1 MAKNKYPM
9 KGQAEKLAKQ
19 GRYGDSMLVHMN
31 PAEVDVL
38 RKTSPIGD
46 LTINPQTGQPEA
58 FVQFIP
64 AALATVGAFAGGKS
78 KQQQTDESTP
88 VVQPSASQQYAA
100 PGVELTSRQLLDAYF
115 NPQYGMI
122 GQQIPIPVQQ
132 IAGLSPQE
140 VQARNLA
147 QGLGGFGQQLSEAQ
161 NLFRQSA
168 RGFDPRSAGAFADP
182 RARALYEQSIGAYDP
197 RMGQQFIDQQAR
209 AMQMGAAGDIRGAE
223 LGMGREAA
231 MAQQA
236 MQAAGQGAERE
247 SRIGQAGLGAA
258 GRDIRRDVASAMSG
272 MRGAG
277 AGAGRESRIGQRAMR
292 RAGSGIM
299 GQVGGAQAGALDAAQ
314 RARMQTQMAG
324 QDLRSAGEMGR
335 SAALQGIA
343 GLTGTGDQFDPSAVS
358 RFQDPF
364 TQQVIDAQQAEI
376 ARLGEQQKI
385 AARDQAVRSG
395 AFGGSRG
402 AIAQAEI
409 GRNVLQQQAKTGAEL
424 RSQGFQQAQ
433 QAAQQAF
440 EQAQGRRQQAA
451 QLTGSLG
458 QAGAQTGISAAQQAA
473 NLGLSAEQLAQRG
486 ALESGQLGLS
496 GLTSQADIAQ
506 RAAQLGISTQELQNR
521 IAQQQGQL
529 GLQAGQAQ
537 GDLAQRAAQLGISTQ
552 ELQGRLAQ
560 QGGAL
565 GLQAQQGIGGLAGQ
579 RADIGRGIGSQFQS
593 GQQLGSGIFG
603 DQMARM
609 QGAAGGLDRTT
620 RGAFGDALS
629 AFQAGQQ
636 GARAGAQG
644 IAGLGQQGFDMLTG
658 QIGTLGG
665 LGAAGRGIQQ
675 RGLDA
680 QYKAATQ
687 MADEPFMRL
696 QRGFNVL
703 GQGAQFMPGYTTGFG
718 SGQSQVGT
726 YQQPSTAGR
735 VMSALSF
742 GSNFMP
748 SDIRLKENVMKVGD
762 VQPGVGW
769 YTWTW
774 NDTAKAMGVDAPT
787 EGVMAQEL
795 IKVNPSAVHK
805 AEDGYYRV
813 DYSKVD
819 RGQKQA

>member
-1 MAKNKYPM
+1 MSFFGSKTK
-9 KGQAEKLAKQ
+9 
-19 GRYGDSMLVHMN
+19 
-31 PAEVDVL
+31 EVETAV
-38 RKTSPIGD
+38 
-46 LTINPQTGQPEA
+46 
-58 FVQFIP
+58 
-64 AALATVGAFAGGKS
+64 
-78 KQQQTDESTP
+78 P
-88 VVQPSASQQYAA
+88 VVQPSAQQFFADPAQELAA
-100 PGVELTSRQLLDAYF
+100 RQLQDLYF
-115 NPQYGMI
+115 NPEYGMI
-122 GQQIPIPVQQ
+122 TQPIPIPVQQ
-132 IAGLSPQE
+132 VAGLSPQE

-161 NLFRQSA
+161 NLFRVAAQ
-168 RGFDPRSAGAFADP
+168 GFDPRSAGLFADP
-182 RARALYEQSIGAYDP
+182 RARALYEQSTRGYDP

-209 AMQMGAAGDIRGAE
+209 ALQLDASRDIGRAQR
-223 LGMGREAA
+223 GMGLEAFL
-231 MAQQA
+231 AQQA
-236 MQAAGQGAERE
+236 MRAAGQA
-247 SRIGQAGLGAA
+247 
-258 GRDIRRDVASAMSG
+258 
-272 MRGAG
+272 
-277 AGAGRESRIGQRAMR
+277 AGRESRIGQRAMG
-292 RAGSGIM
+292 RAAQRIG
-299 GQVGGAQAGALDAAQ
+299 GQVGGAQAGAMDAAQ

-335 SAALQGIA
+335 ATALQGIA
-343 GLTGTGDQFDPSAVS
+343 GLAGTGAQFDPSAIS

-385 AARDQAVRSG
+385 AARDQAVRAG

-402 AIAQAEI
+402 AIARAEI
-409 GRNVLQQQAKTGAEL
+409 DRNILQQQAKTGAEL

-440 EQAQGRRQQAA
+440 EQAQARRQQAA

-506 RAAQLGISTQELQNR
+506 RAAQMGISAQEL
-521 IAQQQGQL
+521 A
-529 GLQAGQAQ
+529 
-537 GDLAQRAAQLGISTQ
+537 
-552 ELQGRLAQ
+552 GRLAQ
-560 QGGAL
+560 QRGAL

-579 RADIGRGIGSQFQS
+579 RADIARGIGSQFQS
-593 GQQLGSGIFG
+593 AQQLGSGIFG

-609 QGAAGGLDRTT
+609 QSAAAGLDRST

-629 AFQAGQQ
+629 AFQARQQ

-665 LGAAGRGIQQ
+665 LGATGRAIQQ

-696 QRGFNVL
+696 QRGFQVL

-718 SGQSQVGT
+718 SGQQQVGT
-726 YQQPSTAGR
+726 YQQPNTASRIMG
-735 VMSALSF
+735 ALSF
-742 GSNFMP
+742 GSNFLP

-774 NDTAKAMGVDAPT
+774 NDTAKSMGVDAPT

-795 IKVNPSAVHK
+795 IKVDPSAVHK

-813 DYSKVD
+813 DYSKVG
-819 RGQKQA
+819 RVQKQA

>member
-1 MAKNKYPM
+1 M

-31 PAEVDVL
+31 PAEVDIL

-46 LTINPQTGQPEA
+46 LTTNPQTGQPEA

-64 AALATVGAFAGGKS
+64 AIAAAGLSLASGS
-78 KQQQTDESTP
+78 KQRQTDESMP

-115 NPQYGMI
+115 NPEYGMI

-182 RARALYEQSIGAYDP
+182 RARQLYEQSIGAYDP
-197 RMGQQFIDQQAR
+197 RMGSQFMDQNAR
-209 AMQMGAAGDIRGAE
+209 AMMRGAAGDIRGAE

-236 MQAAGQGAERE
+236 MRAAGQ
-247 SRIGQAGLGAA
+247 
-258 GRDIRRDVASAMSG
+258 
-272 MRGAG
+272 
-277 AGAGRESRIGQRAMR
+277 GAGRESRIGQRAME
-292 RAGSGIM
+292 RAGQGIG
-299 GQVGGAQAGALDAAQ
+299 GQVGGAQAGAMDAAQ

-324 QDLRSAGEMGR
+324 QDLRSAGDMGR
-335 SAALQGIA
+335 AAALQGIA
-343 GLTGTGDQFDPSAVS
+343 GLAGTGSQFDPSSVGQFMS
-358 RFQDPF
+358 PF
-364 TQQVIDAQQAEI
+364 TQNVIDAQQAEI

-486 ALESGQLGLS
+486 ALEGGQLGLS

-506 RAAQLGISTQELQNR
+506 RAAQLGISTQEL
-521 IAQQQGQL
+521 A
-529 GLQAGQAQ
+529 
-537 GDLAQRAAQLGISTQ
+537 
-552 ELQGRLAQ
+552 GRLAQ

-579 RADIGRGIGSQFQS
+579 RADIASGLARDFQS

-620 RGAFGDALS
+620 RGAFGDAMS
-629 AFQAGQQ
+629 AYQMGQQ

-644 IAGLGQQGFDMLTG
+644 IAGLGRQGFDMLTG

-687 MADEPFMRL
+687 QADEPFMRL

-718 SGQSQVGT
+718 SAQQGVGT
-726 YQQPSTAGR
+726 YQKPNTASKIMG
-735 VMSALSF
+735 ALSF

-748 SDIRLKENVMKVGD
+748 G
-762 VQPGVGW
+762 
-769 YTWTW
+769 
-774 NDTAKAMGVDAPT
+774 
-787 EGVMAQEL
+787 
-795 IKVNPSAVHK
+795 
-805 AEDGYYRV
+805 
-813 DYSKVD
+813 
-819 RGQKQA
+819 